1 MSGLSVPLDTAT
13 YWVQEQLS
21 LFLVI
26 MTFPSLSTEGFSAS
40 CDAWDVIIRVYEY
53 RCFKQ
58 FAPTLMNF
66 HWLSFCQTQLTE
78 PTGTELVP

>member
-1 MSGLSVPLDTAT
+1 MKKYMHLDEWAKCAFGHS

-66 HWLSFCQTQLTE
+66 H
-78 PTGTELVP
+78 